1 MADIETIR
9 ALLQREIE
17 ENNLIEEHARSIYNV
32 PTRTPVTIQ
41 QRENARKAVAR
52 ARALQVSE
60 PVRGRSFSMPYFEAL
75 IDNGDEIVGL
85 KHRN

>member
-52 ARALQVSE
+52 ARALQVI
-60 PVRGRSFSMPYFEAL
+60 PRSHAETKDSIQLPSNWY
-75 IDNGDEIVGL
+75 
-85 KHRN
+85 